1 MGANILGLG
10 QANFGRRVGRGLLA
24 GLIATQAISP
34 PLSVAAALATQ
45 VLRLPSLLIEARDN
59 NPDVRSARKRWQ
71 AARARIPQAKG
82 LPAPRV
88 GIEFEEIPRGS
99 VKFNQATI
107 LYSLIQS
114 LPFPGKL
121 SLRHQVAVKESQVA
135 AMAFKQT
142 EWDVMSQL
150 KTAYYELFLLD
161 RELEIQQGQR
171 TWVEQA
177 VGTAEARYA
186 TGAGSQTELLQLQG
200 EALRAANQTEVLTHR
215 RQETVAHLNHFLNR
229 PIEQP
234 LGPPDAIPLLPVPSS
249 PEALLAEADELQ
261 PELLAFKYSAER
273 ATAAWRL
280 SKRELLP
287 DLETMVELRDP
298 AMGPFGPWDLTL
310 ALVLPFWFW
319 TKAKYGVKGALH
331 DKESAEAAYEAMRNE
346 IAVRIHEHWHEA
358 QAAYSTAKLCQDR
371 LIELARQATASALA
385 AYQSG
390 RGSFLNV
397 LEALRNLGEQQR
409 TYYQHLASLE
419 QRLVLLEQAVG
430 KPLRPP
436 HETSVTSG
444 QWSVVSEKEK
454 G

>member
-1 MGANILGLG
+1 
-10 QANFGRRVGRGLLA
+10 VGIRFLA
-24 GLIATQAISP
+24 GLIVTQAISP
-34 PLSVAAALATQ
+34 PLSLWAEPPATEAGHPAKLGRRGSPED
-45 VLRLPSLLIEARDN
+45 VVRGATVHLVDLLVEARDN
-59 NPDVRSARKRWQ
+59 NPDLRSARKRWQ

-99 VKFNQATI
+99 VKVNQATI

-121 SLRHQVAVKESQVA
+121 SLRHQVAVKDAQVA

-161 RELEIQQGQR
+161 RELEIQQEQR

-186 TGAGSQTELLQLQG
+186 TGAGSQAQLLQLQG
-200 EALRAANQTEVLTHR
+200 EALKAANQIEVLTHR
-215 RQETVAHLNHFLNR
+215 RQETVAHLNHLLNR

-234 LGPPDAIPLLPVPSS
+234 LGSPDAIPLLPVPSS

-280 SKRELLP
+280 AKRELLP
-287 DLETMVELRDP
+287 DLETMLELRDP

-310 ALVLPFWFW
+310 TLVLPFWFW
-319 TKAKYGVKGALH
+319 TKLKYGVKVALH
-331 DKESAEAAYEAMRNE
+331 DKESAQAAYEAMHNE
-346 IAVRIHEHWHEA
+346 LARRIHEDWHEA
-358 QAAYSTAKLCQDR
+358 QAAYGTAKLCQDR
-371 LIELARQATASALA
+371 LIELARQTAASALA

-390 RGSFLNV
+390 RGSFLDV
-397 LEALRNLGEQQR
+397 LDALRNLSEQQR
-409 TYYQHLASLE
+409 TYYQHLVTLE

-430 KPLRPP
+430 KPLRAT
-436 HETSVTSG
+436 HETTVISD
-444 QWSVVSEKEK
+444 E
-454 G
+454 